1 MASKNIFHVEDQKLN
16 ISAFNELWILNSAYG
31 WVSYVLNPVL
41 LLVFWPVGQLETPY
55 N

>member
-16 ISAFNELWILNSAYG
+16 IPAFNELWLLTSACG
-31 WVSYVLNPVL
+31 WSSDVFNHVL
-41 LLVFWPVGQLETPY
+41 LPVFWPVGQLERPY